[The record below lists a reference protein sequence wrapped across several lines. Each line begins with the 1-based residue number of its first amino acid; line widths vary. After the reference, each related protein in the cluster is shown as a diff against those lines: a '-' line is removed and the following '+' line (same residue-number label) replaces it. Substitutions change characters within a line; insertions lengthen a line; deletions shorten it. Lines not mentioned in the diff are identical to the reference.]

1 MKCMSRKFRFRR
13 QPVTKLSDFA
23 MSCYA
28 LLFPYI
34 FNIEY
39 VFTVDILLGYLS
51 GDKFSL
57 NMPQTYGIVIWAM

>member
-1 MKCMSRKFRFRR
+1 
-13 QPVTKLSDFA
+13 

-28 LLFPYI
+28 LPFPYI